1 MNWRRIALL
10 VILILAGIAAWLL
23 WLRPQRDLALIEQH
37 HAAPATPRPGEL
49 TARWYGTTALLLSD
63 GEQALMID
71 PFFSR
76 PPGVLPMMRNALI
89 EPDEALIKQWL
100 ARAGVTHLNAV
111 LVSHSHFDH
120 SMDAGVVARD
130 TGALLIGSE
139 STANVGR
146 GAGLDEAQIRVIQPQ
161 QPITVGRYTIRF
173 FESRHAGATGGRPTG
188 DITAP
193 LVPPAHY
200 LDYRLGGAYS
210 ILIDHPAGSVL
221 HHGSAGYVEG
231 ALRGQHADIVFLGA
245 ALIGDLPKYLHETVD
260 AVGAKQ
266 VVLTHWDDFTRGLDQ
281 PLRPMPLV
289 VNLAPVFDYVERE
302 RRDLNVVTPVLGQ
315 PIGIRHGDERAA
327 DSR

>member
-10 VILILAGIAAWLL
+10 VILILAVAAAWLL

-37 HAAPATPRPGEL
+37 QAAPATPRPGAL

-89 EPDEALIKQWL
+89 EPDAALIKQWL
-100 ARAGVTHLNAV
+100 ARAGVSHLDAV

-130 TGALLIGSE
+130 TGALLLGSE

-210 ILIDHPAGSVL
+210 ILIEHPAGRVL
-221 HHGSAGYVEG
+221 HHGSAGFVEG

-266 VVLTHWDDFTRGLDQ
+266 VVLTHWDDFTGGLDQ

-289 VNLAPVFDYVERE
+289 VNLAPVFGWVERE
-302 RRDLNVVTPVLGQ
+302 RRDLQMVTPVLDQ
-315 PIGIRHGDERAA
+315 PIGIRRGVDPA
-327 DSR
+327 DASP